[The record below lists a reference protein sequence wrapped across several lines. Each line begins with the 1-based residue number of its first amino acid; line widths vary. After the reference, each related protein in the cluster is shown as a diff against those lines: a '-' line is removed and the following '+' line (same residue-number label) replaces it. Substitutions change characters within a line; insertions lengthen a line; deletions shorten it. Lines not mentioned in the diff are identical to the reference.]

1 MPASSVGWGRHVV
14 VTASVVVMIVRTT
27 VSTTTAS
34 GATVPVPSS
43 SAIRL
48 TRLADPVW
56 PLNRHSTASRG
67 SIRVVAVARVLLTTR
82 WHHHVVVQV
91 HTAIATSE
99 FRVLEGGGI
108 SKESLQW
115 TVDVH
120 QERGLE
126 INRL

>member
-1 MPASSVGWGRHVV
+1 MPASSVGWSRHVV

-43 SAIRL
+43 AIRL

-67 SIRVVAVARVLLTTR
+67 SIRVVTVARVLLTTW

-108 SKESLQW
+108 SKESFQ
-115 TVDVH
+115 
-120 QERGLE
+120 
-126 INRL
+126 